1 MEAEKAAQE
10 QDPLETGAVAWQER
24 AQLLAAQWAVSPEL
38 DHGVAIEECM
48 EYAIVDA
55 LNHHFAAAND

>member
-1 MEAEKAAQE
+1 MEATKTAQE

-38 DHGVAIEECM
+38 YHGVAIEECM